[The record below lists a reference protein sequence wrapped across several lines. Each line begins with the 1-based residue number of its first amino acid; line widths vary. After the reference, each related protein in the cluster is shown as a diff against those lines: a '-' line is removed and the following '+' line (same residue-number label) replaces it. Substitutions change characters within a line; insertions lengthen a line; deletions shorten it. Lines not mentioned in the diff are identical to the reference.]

1 MTHRTAARLLAP
13 ALLATALV
21 APLAVA
27 PSGAAASGPTT
38 EVATSADSTLSTAA
52 AAETYRPV
60 YHHSVPDHW
69 KNDPQRPIWVD
80 GELRYHYLYNPDYDE
95 KVGTSWRL
103 TTSTDGVV
111 FRDQG
116 VAAPK
121 GTNANYDLWSGSTV
135 VDHENTAGFGAGAV
149 IMLVTQMDHPTPEEI
164 VDASGPQAQFLWY
177 STDGGRTFR
186 PDGDQPVMANEG
198 REHFRDPKVV
208 WDEER
213 GRWVALVAEADRVS
227 FWTSPDLQDWDRVSE
242 YVRDDL
248 GMIECPD
255 LFQVRAADGSLHWV
269 LGISANGYL
278 TGDPATYAYWTGDFD
293 GETFTPDVHD
303 PQWLDH
309 GFDWYGAVT
318 WEDPDAPL
326 DRRYA
331 IGWMNSWA
339 YPYTTPT
346 WETDGFNGTDSIVRE
361 LRLAASDD
369 ASGYSLVSRPVS
381 ALDDHATSTVAVGDV
396 VVPPGDPVVL
406 DQQGAAYRIETTV
419 ARADATSLLSN
430 AGLQVRRSADG
441 TRHADVG
448 AVLAG
453 DAPYSYLNRGGTGHP
468 DRSGEK
474 LESRAALAAGS
485 GAGSPDDVRLTV
497 LVDRT
502 TVEVFVDDGRVV
514 HSSQVFAEPEDVGIA
529 LYAVGGEAVFR
540 DLTITTFADV
550 NRPPARL
557 LADFETDALPA
568 GWSATGGLAG
578 LAPVLSDLPGQAGH
592 RVLDTFAGSDA
603 VTGVVTS
610 APFVVDRRWLRFRV
624 AGGDHPLGVEPA
636 TSVNLL
642 LDGQPV
648 RTATGS
654 DDGVLRLVEWDL
666 ADLAGETVELQVL
679 DDATGVWGHLM
690 LDHMALSD

>member
-1 MTHRTAARLLAP
+1 MRTRTTARMAVLVLLA
-13 ALLATALV
+13 
-21 APLAVA
+21 APLAT
-27 PSGAAASGPTT
+27 GAGAATAASGTTTGTTNVSDPVPEPTA
-38 EVATSADSTLSTAA
+38 EV
-52 AAETYRPV
+52 TYRPV

-121 GTNANYDLWSGSTV
+121 ATNANYDLWSGSTV
-135 VDHENTAGFGAGAV
+135 VDHQNTAGYGAGAV
-149 IMLVTQMDHPTPEEI
+149 IMLTTQMDHPTPEEI
-164 VDASGPQAQFLWY
+164 ADASGPQAQFLWY

-186 PDGDQPVMANEG
+186 PDGDQPVMDNEG
-198 REHFRDPKVV
+198 RAHFRDPKVV

-227 FWTSPDLQDWDRVSE
+227 FWTSPDLKDWDRVSE

-255 LFQVRAADGSLHWV
+255 LFPVRADDGSLHWV

-293 GETFTPDVHD
+293 GETFTPDGHD

-361 LRLAASDD
+361 IQLAASDD
-369 ASGYSLVSRPVS
+369 PSGYSLVSRPIS
-381 ALDDHATSTVAVGDV
+381 ALDDHATSTTTLGDV
-396 VVPPGDPVVL
+396 VVPSGDPVVL
-406 DQQGAAYRIETTV
+406 DEQGAAYRIETTV
-419 ARADATSLLSN
+419 SRGAAEN
-430 AGLQVRRSADG
+430 VGLQLRRSADG

-448 AVLAG
+448 AFFG
-453 DAPYSYLNRGGTGHP
+453 GEPFSYLNRGGTSHP
-468 DRSGEK
+468 DASGEK
-474 LESRAALAAGS
+474 LESQAPLTGGPSTGAS
-485 GAGSPDDVRLTV
+485 GEVRLTV

-502 TVEVFVDDGRVV
+502 TVEVFVDDGREV
-514 HSSQVFAEPEDVGIA
+514 HSSQVFAEPNDVGIA
-529 LYAVGGEAVFR
+529 LYAAGGTAVFQ
-540 DLTITTFADV
+540 DLTITRFADV

-557 LADFETDALPA
+557 LADFEGDALPA
-568 GWSATGGLAG
+568 GWTATGGLAG
-578 LAPVLSDLPGQAGH
+578 LAPVVSDLPGQAGH

-603 VTGVVTS
+603 ATGVATS

-624 AGGDHPLGVEPA
+624 AGGNHPLGVEPA

-648 RTATGS
+648 RTATG
-654 DDGVLRLVEWDL
+654 DDDATMRLVEWDL
-666 ADLAGETVELQVL
+666 ADLAGRTVQLQVL
-679 DDATGVWGHLM
+679 DDSTADWGHLM
-690 LDHMALSD
+690 VDHVTLSD

>member
-1 MTHRTAARLLAP
+1 MRIRTTARMAVLVLLA
-13 ALLATALV
+13 
-21 APLAVA
+21 APLAT
-27 PSGAAASGPTT
+27 GAGAATAASGITKG
-38 EVATSADSTLSTAA
+38 ATSVNDPVAGPSAA
-52 AAETYRPV
+52 GTYRPM

-121 GTNANYDLWSGSTV
+121 ATNANYDLWSGSTV
-135 VDHENTAGFGAGAV
+135 VDHDNTAGFGAGAV
-149 IMLVTQMDHPTPEEI
+149 IMLTTQMDHPSPEEI
-164 VDASGPQAQFLWY
+164 ADASGPQAQFLWY

-186 PDGDQPVMANEG
+186 PNGDQPVMANER
-198 REHFRDPKVV
+198 REHFRDPKVM

-213 GRWVALVAEADRVS
+213 GQWVALVAESDRVS
-227 FWTSPDLQDWDRVSE
+227 FWTSPDLKDWDRASE
-242 YVRDDL
+242 LVRGDL

-255 LFQVRAADGSLHWV
+255 LFPVRADDGSLHWV
-269 LGISANGYL
+269 LGISANGHL

-293 GETFTPDVHD
+293 GETFIPDVHD

-361 LRLAASDD
+361 IRLAASDD
-369 ASGYSLVSRPVS
+369 PSGYSLVSRPVS
-381 ALDDHATSTVAVGDV
+381 ALDDHATSTTTLGDV
-396 VVPPGDPVVL
+396 VVPSGDPVVL
-406 DQQGAAYRIETTV
+406 DEEGAAYRIETTV
-419 ARADATSLLSN
+419 SRGGAEN
-430 AGLQVRRSADG
+430 IGLQLRRSADG

-448 AVLAG
+448 AFFG
-453 DAPYSYLNRGGTGHP
+453 EEPFSYLNRGGTSHP
-468 DRSGEK
+468 DASGEK
-474 LESRAALAAGS
+474 LESQAPLAAGPPT
-485 GAGSPDDVRLTV
+485 GASDEVRLTV

-529 LYAVGGEAVFR
+529 LYAAGGTAVFQ

-550 NRPPARL
+550 NRPAARL
-557 LADFETDALPA
+557 LADFEGDALPA
-568 GWSATGGLAG
+568 GWTATGGLAG
-578 LAPVLSDLPGQAGH
+578 LAPVASDLHGQAGD

-603 VTGVVTS
+603 ATGVVTS
-610 APFVVDRRWLRFRV
+610 APFVLDRRWLRFRV
-624 AGGDHPLGVEPA
+624 AGGNHPLGVEPA

-648 RTATGS
+648 RTATG
-654 DDGVLRLVEWDL
+654 DDDATMRLVEWDL
-666 ADLAGETVELQVL
+666 ADLEGRTVQLQVL
-679 DDATGVWGHLM
+679 DDSTADWGHLM
-690 LDHMALSD
+690 VDHVTLSD

>member
-1 MTHRTAARLLAP
+1 MRIRTTARMAVLVLLAVP
-13 ALLATALV
+13 LAT
-21 APLAVA
+21 
-27 PSGAAASGPTT
+27 GAGAATAASGTTKGTTNSSDPVPEPT
-38 EVATSADSTLSTAA
+38 AG
-52 AAETYRPV
+52 ETYRPV
-60 YHHSVPDHW
+60 YHHTVPDHW

-121 GTNANYDLWSGSTV
+121 ATNANYDLWSGSTV
-135 VDHENTAGFGAGAV
+135 VDQENTAGFGAGAV
-149 IMLVTQMDHPTPEEI
+149 IMLTTQMDHPTPEEI
-164 VDASGPQAQFLWY
+164 ADASGPQAQFLWY

-198 REHFRDPKVV
+198 RAHFRDPKVV

-213 GRWVALVAEADRVS
+213 GRWVALVAEGDRVS
-227 FWTSPDLQDWDRVSE
+227 FWTSPDLKDWDRVSE
-242 YVRDDL
+242 LVRDDL

-255 LFQVRAADGSLHWV
+255 LFPVRADDGSLHWV
-269 LGISANGYL
+269 LGISASGYL
-278 TGDPATYAYWTGDFD
+278 TGDPATYAYWTGNFD
-293 GETFTPDVHD
+293 GETFIPDTHD

-346 WETDGFNGTDSIVRE
+346 WESDGFNGTDSIVRE
-361 LRLAASDD
+361 IQLAASDD
-369 ASGYSLVSRPVS
+369 PSGYSLVSQPIS
-381 ALDDHATSTVAVGDV
+381 ALDDHATSTTTLGDV
-396 VVPPGDPVVL
+396 VVPSGDPLVL
-406 DQQGAAYRIETTV
+406 DEQGAAYRIETTV
-419 ARADATSLLSN
+419 SRGVAEN
-430 AGLQVRRSADG
+430 VGLQLRRSADG

-448 AVLAG
+448 AFFG
-453 DAPYSYLNRGGTGHP
+453 EEPFSYLNRGGTHHP
-468 DRSGEK
+468 DASGEK
-474 LESRAALAAGS
+474 LESQAPLTRGPSAGAS
-485 GAGSPDDVRLTV
+485 GEVRLTV

-514 HSSQVFAEPEDVGIA
+514 HSSQVFAEPDDVGIA
-529 LYAVGGEAVFR
+529 LYAAGGTAVFQ

-557 LADFETDALPA
+557 LADFEGDALPA
-568 GWSATGGLAG
+568 GWSVTGGLAG
-578 LAPVLSDLPGQAGH
+578 LVPVASDLHGQAGD
-592 RVLDTFAGSDA
+592 RVLDTFVGSDA
-603 VTGVVTS
+603 ATGVVTS
-610 APFVVDRRWLRFRV
+610 APFVLDRRWLRFRV
-624 AGGDHPLGVEPA
+624 AGGNHPLGVEPA

-648 RTATGS
+648 RTATG
-654 DDGVLRLVEWDL
+654 DDDATMRLVEWDL
-666 ADLAGETVELQVL
+666 ADLEGRTVQLQVL
-679 DDATGVWGHLM
+679 DDSTAEWGHLM
-690 LDHMALSD
+690 VDHVTMSD